1 MAGDFSMNLLDLHQN
16 EKVQNFLNILTH
28 TGY

>member
-1 MAGDFSMNLLDLHQN
+1 MAGDFSMNLLDLQQN